1 MAERPDSF
9 ELVETVEGL
18 EALRPDWERLLAL
31 NPAHVQAQTPDWCL
45 AAWRHVAAPRGAR
58 LATVVGRRDG
68 AVDLIWPLVA
78 QRRML
83 WPVLRPL
90 DAQAADYCDVLC
102 LPDPMAPARVAG
114 AIAFARRRAAA
125 SVLSLPYA
133 RMDGQ
138 LGPVAACLWPRRTE
152 HRFSRIARTGDGG
165 DWESFARSLSRS
177 QRRKVQQR
185 RRRLEALGTLAAG
198 PVEDADAV
206 ADAFDW
212 LASTKSAWLGQ
223 RGLPNLWIRP
233 EGPSGRHQ
241 SHPVPDVS
249 RGAARCAWES
259 ALIGIGGVEVA
270 ARLLLGKGIGK
281 AVGAVCGDERL
292 LDDDVL
298 GARSLETEDVPCVD
312 DLVVRPL
319 DVKGMQYRG
328 LAGDP
333 DGRAEHHPLAMV
345 AAAGPGPAT
354 ADEIAAFHRLRCP
367 EGSIGRG
374 NADRVVL
381 RPKILADARVKKADL
396 PIVDADQAQA
406 PGARRAALRQFHRDA
421 EQHLRRMLVA
431 APDRRLGN
439 AVEPGLD
446 EGVEV
451 FLLRPKSMS
460 PGFTK

>member
-223 RGLPNLWIRP
+223 RGLPNLWIRL
-233 EGPSGRHQ
+233 EEVGRALVGEVGG
-241 SHPVPDVS
+241 SLVVVL
-249 RGAARCAWES
+249 AARPRE
-259 ALIGIGGVEVA
+259 GVVLAVVDVDRDARIA
-270 ARLLLGKGIGK
+270 AEAG
-281 AVGAVCGDERL
+281 
-292 LDDDVL
+292 LDGVL
-298 GARSLETEDVPCVD
+298 GRRGHELVLGGDVEHQLALD
-312 DLVVRPL
+312 RLGLVELGL
-319 DVKGMQYRG
+319 DRDAV
-328 LAGDP
+328 
-333 DGRAEHHPLAMV
+333 
-345 AAAGPGPAT
+345 
-354 ADEIAAFHRLRCP
+354 I
-367 EGSIGRG
+367 
-374 NADRVVL
+374 ADR
-381 RPKILADARVKKADL
+381 RVG
-396 PIVDADQAQA
+396 V
-406 PGARRAALRQFHRDA
+406 GARRRQVGEEAALRSVDVNDA
-421 EQHLRRMLVA
+421 HGLGPGGQPQPYGISV
-431 APDRRLGN
+431 PDPDFRRL
-439 AVEPGLD
+439 A
-446 EGVEV
+446 
-451 FLLRPKSMS
+451 
-460 PGFTK
+460 